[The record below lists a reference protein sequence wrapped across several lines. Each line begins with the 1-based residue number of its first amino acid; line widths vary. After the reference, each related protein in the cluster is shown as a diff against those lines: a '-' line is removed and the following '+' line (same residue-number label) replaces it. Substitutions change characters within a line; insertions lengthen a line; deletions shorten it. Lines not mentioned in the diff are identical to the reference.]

1 MSTPINNLSSGSP
14 YQADAL
20 NTYQQRRQSFEA
32 LAQALQSN
40 DLNAAQ
46 QAYASL
52 VQNTPGGAIPPN
64 SPLAQIGQALQSND
78 LPAAQNAFAT
88 LQAGRHKHHHHHQ
101 GNPQPDPSATGSSQT
116 STTSEA
122 SNKIDLAA

>member
-14 YQADAL
+14 YLAEGV
-20 NTYQQRRQSFEA
+20 NTYQQRRQGFEA

-52 VQNTPGGAIPPN
+52 AQSTPGGTIQPN
-64 SPLAQIGQALQSND
+64 SPLTKIGQALQSND
-78 LPAAQNAFAT
+78 LPSAQNAFAA
-88 LQAGRHKHHHHHQ
+88 LQSARHKHHHHH
-101 GNPQPDPSATGSSQT
+101 GNPQPDPSTAGSPQASTATDT
-116 STTSEA
+116 
-122 SNKIDLAA
+122 SNKINVSA

>member
-1 MSTPINNLSSGSP
+1 MSTPINSVSP
-14 YQADAL
+14 YQADGV
-20 NTYQQRRQSFEA
+20 NPYQQRRQSFEA

-40 DLNAAQ
+40 DLTAAQ

-52 VQNTPGGAIPPN
+52 VQNTPGGTIPPN

-78 LPAAQNAFAT
+78 LTAAQNAFAT

-101 GNPQPDPSATGSSQT
+101 EHSQSDPSANASSPT
-116 STTSEA
+116 RPPSEA
-122 SNKIDLAA
+122 NNKIDFAA

>member
-1 MSTPINNLSSGSP
+1 MSTSINHLGSGSP
-14 YQADAL
+14 YLTDAV

-40 DLNAAQ
+40 DLSAAQ

-52 VQNTPGGAIPPN
+52 VQHTPGGTIPPN

-78 LPAAQNAFAT
+78 LSAAQNAFAT

-101 GNPQPDPSATGSSQT
+101 GTPQPDPSATASSQPSPTTET
-116 STTSEA
+116 SNTI
-122 SNKIDLAA
+122 NLAG